1 MNQNNQD
8 GSRGVVIAIEQ
19 LTGEEPID
27 DNRAEMIFDQGLS
40 ISAPISSKMFDD
52 TYAIALITGI
62 SCNLY
67 AELNEL
73 LESRNSSFI
82 KINNE
87 WQEYDGSNRNLT
99 REESIAKT
107 LRAIGGG
114 EGLNF
119 PITYSEYQKLAERAQ
134 EGDLLLAIA
143 VAASIDAKVATLVQ
157 RLK

>member
-40 ISAPISSKMFDD
+40 ISHQSTMLLND
-52 TYAIALITGI
+52 TYNIALITGI
-62 SCNLY
+62 ACGSY

-73 LESRNSSFI
+73 SESRNSSFI

-87 WQEYDGSNRNLT
+87 WQEHSGSHRNLT
-99 REESIAKT
+99 RAESIAKT

-119 PITYSEYQKLAERAQ
+119 PITYSEYQKLVERVQ

-143 VAASIDAKVATLVQ
+143 VVASIDAKVAKV
-157 RLK
+157 KG